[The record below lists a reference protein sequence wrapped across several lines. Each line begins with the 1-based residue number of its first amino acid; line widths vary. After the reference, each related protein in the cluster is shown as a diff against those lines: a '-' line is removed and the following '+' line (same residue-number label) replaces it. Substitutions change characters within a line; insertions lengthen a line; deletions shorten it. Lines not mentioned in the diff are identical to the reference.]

1 MSGAG
6 SSADRFTPGQRAT
19 LTRTITEEDIQAFAA
34 LTGDRNPLHLDEAFA
49 RRTRFQG
56 RIAHGLLTASLISAV
71 LGTQLPGAGG
81 IYLGQTLRFRRP
93 VRPGDTV
100 TAEVEVT
107 AFDAR
112 ARRLWLRTRC
122 MNQRG
127 ETVLE
132 GDAELLVEEVAG

>member
-1 MSGAG
+1 MSGG
-6 SSADRFTPGQRAT
+6 GPSADRFTPGQRAT

-100 TAEVEVT
+100 TAEVEVA

-112 ARRLWLRTRC
+112 SRRLSLRTRC
-122 MNQRG
+122 VNQRG

-132 GDAELLVEEVAG
+132 GDAELLVEEGG

>member
-1 MSGAG
+1 MSGG
-6 SSADRFTPGQRAT
+6 GPSADRFTPGQRAT
-19 LTRTITEEDIQAFAA
+19 LTRTITEEDIEAFAA

-112 ARRLWLRTRC
+112 ARRLSLRTRC
-122 MNQRG
+122 VNQRG

-132 GDAELLVEEVAG
+132 GDAELLVEEAAG